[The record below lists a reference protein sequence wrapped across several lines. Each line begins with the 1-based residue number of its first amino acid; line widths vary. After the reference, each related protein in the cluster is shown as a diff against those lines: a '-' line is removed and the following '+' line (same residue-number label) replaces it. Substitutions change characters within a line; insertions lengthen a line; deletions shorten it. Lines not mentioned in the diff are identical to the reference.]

1 MLPGCRWSF
10 SSPSLNPDLGLPQT
24 ELMSRKSEQV
34 LLPELASVMLKA
46 SNETRGTVASLAAW
60 TKEVDAA
67 NAVEGA
73 LSSES
78 ASNI

>member
-1 MLPGCRWSF
+1 
-10 SSPSLNPDLGLPQT
+10 
-24 ELMSRKSEQV
+24 MSRKSEQV
-34 LLPELASVMLKA
+34 LLPELANVMLKA

-67 NAVEGA
+67 NAAEGA